1 MTNVRKYLAA
11 SLLAS
16 ALSAMPISAALAQ
29 QPQPPSATESSPAY
43 GPGMMGYGYG
53 PGYGMGPGIM
63 GYGSGGYGMGPGM
76 MGGSGYGMG
85 PGMMGGSGYG
95 MGPGMMGYGGYG
107 MGPGMMGGF
116 GLARLDLSNAQ
127 IDKISKIRETL
138 FRTQTTLMTQ
148 MFKARLSAQEQIDAV
163 LTKEQKAELQRG
175 WGGRGRWG
183 MMGY

>member
-1 MTNVRKYLAA
+1 MTNVRNYLAA
-11 SLLAS
+11 SLLAL

-53 PGYGMGPGIM
+53 PGYGMGPGMM

-76 MGGSGYGMG
+76 MGGF
-85 PGMMGGSGYG
+85 GYG

-107 MGPGMMGGF
+107 MGSGMMGGLGF
-116 GLARLDLSNAQ
+116 ARLDLSNAQ
-127 IDKISKIRETL
+127 IDKISKIREAL

-175 WGGRGRWG
+175 WDGRGRWG